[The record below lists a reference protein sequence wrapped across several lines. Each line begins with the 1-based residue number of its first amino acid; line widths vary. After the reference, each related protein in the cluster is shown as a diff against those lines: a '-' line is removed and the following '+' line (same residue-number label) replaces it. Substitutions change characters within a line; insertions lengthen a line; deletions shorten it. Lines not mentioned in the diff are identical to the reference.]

1 MEGRKKAV
9 SLRINTAD
17 LRKVKKLAH
26 RLGVRDSDIIRFAL
40 KTTLARVALLCDDT
54 VRGRALLPLFVDA
67 GSDLFHH
74 FDLDTTR
81 LIEIVNDG
89 VPKDQEVEA
98 GDLQLLAMAGI
109 QQTYATVGLSRATP
123 IEDGPRPASHAAETL
138 TGRLRGYLF
147 SKYVAV
153 EPARDGTAG

>member
-17 LRKVKKLAH
+17 LRKVKKLAQ

-54 VRGRALLPLFVDA
+54 VRGRALLPLFVDS
-67 GSDLFHH
+67 GSDLFQH

-89 VPKDQEVEA
+89 VPKDQEVEL
-98 GDLQLLAMAGI
+98 GDLQLIAMAGI
-109 QQTYATVGLSRATP
+109 QQAYAKVGLSRATP
-123 IEDGPRPASHAAETL
+123 IEDSARLASHPADTL